1 MTWFYTSNGNQ
12 SGPITQ
18 QELASKVQSGEVKIT
33 DFIWKEG
40 MADWLPLNQVAE
52 FSGAVVSSAPQ
63 FGAPMPP
70 RTNTYNAV
78 TRPQITNYLWQAIC
92 VTLFCCMPFGIVAIV
107 FATKVDGLVAA
118 GDYAGAQ
125 SASDSAKKWVNLG
138 AGIGLVVI
146 VLYLLLVVIGGLAG
160 AAS

>member
-12 SGPITQ
+12 SGPVTQ
-18 QELASKVQSGEVKIT
+18 QELASKVQSGEIKSS
-33 DFIWKEG
+33 DLIWKEG
-40 MADWLPLNQVAE
+40 MADWLPLNQVPE
-52 FSGAVVSSAPQ
+52 FSGTVVASVPQ

-70 RTNTYNAV
+70 QTNTYNAGP
-78 TRPQITNYLWQAIC
+78 RPQITNYLWQAIC
-92 VTLFCCMPFGIVAIV
+92 VTLFCCLPFGIVAIV

-138 AGIGLVVI
+138 AGIGLVVL
-146 VLYLLLVVIGGLAG
+146 VLYIAFVVIVGLAG